1 MCVPNA
7 AVWPTRRSFCAA
19 PRKLRYKVLLPV
31 FQIRRFNYCRVCL
44 ALLLVWLLA
53 GCSRVDEDVVGET
66 AASTSLNAGASTPDY
81 LAYLE
86 ENEQLSGG
94 QATVFDT
101 TPNAFSQ
108 PIPGLE
114 REQELLFFVGNSF
127 FNQNWVTAPASTT
140 ARDGLGPLFNARSC
154 AGCHF
159 KDGRGRAPEFAG
171 EMPTGF
177 LLRLSVP
184 GTDFYGEPL
193 PEPNYGGQLQD
204 QAIMG
209 FAAEGVVN
217 LVYEEMPFT
226 FPDGET
232 VLLRQPVYELSDLAY
247 GDMHAEVQTSPRV
260 DNQLGVT
267 LTFNDNDGD

>member
-1 MCVPNA
+1 
-7 AVWPTRRSFCAA
+7 
-19 PRKLRYKVLLPV
+19 V
-31 FQIRRFNYCRVCL
+31 FSKNYFVYRQVSL
-44 ALLLVWLLA
+44 AFLFVWLLA
-53 GCSRVDEDVVGET
+53 ACVRPEGGTVLET
-66 AASTSLNAGASTPDY
+66 AVPTPDY

-86 ENEQLSGG
+86 ESEQLSGG

-140 ARDGLGPLFNARSC
+140 ARDGLGPFFNARSC
-154 AGCHF
+154 ASCHF
-159 KDGRGRAPEFAG
+159 KDGRGRAPDFTG

-184 GTDFYGEPL
+184 GTNFYGEPL

-204 QAIMG
+204 QAIAN
-209 FAAEGVVN
+209 FRVEASIDI
-217 LVYEEMPFT
+217 VYEETEFT

-232 VLLRQPVYELSDLAY
+232 VLLRQPSYKLSALAY
-247 GDMHAEVQTSPRV
+247 GEMHPEAQMSPRV
-260 DNQLGVT
+260 ANQMIGMGLLGAMPEAS
-267 LTFNDNDGD
+267 L